1 MGPKTGSEIV
11 SARKIPNGFQE
22 AIRFTLD
29 KSRVEWK
36 KLEKTLELLSVRM
49 RFNFFPKYISS

>member
-36 KLEKTLELLSVRM
+36 KLEKTLE
-49 RFNFFPKYISS
+49 